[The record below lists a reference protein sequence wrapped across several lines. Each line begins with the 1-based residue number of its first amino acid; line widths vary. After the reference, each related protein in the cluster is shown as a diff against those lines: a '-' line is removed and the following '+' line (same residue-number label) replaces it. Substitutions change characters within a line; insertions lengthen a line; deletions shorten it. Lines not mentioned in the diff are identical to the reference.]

1 MLKIKTV
8 TWNVSMKNMTR
19 GWIHILHIME
29 KKKWDEIK
37 FLKRLET
44 TYNYI
49 NIYIVAVEQLKL
61 K

>member
-1 MLKIKTV
+1 
-8 TWNVSMKNMTR
+8 MKR
-19 GWIHILHIME
+19 IYE
-29 KKKWDEIK
+29 KYDKGMDSYLTHNGERKWDEIK